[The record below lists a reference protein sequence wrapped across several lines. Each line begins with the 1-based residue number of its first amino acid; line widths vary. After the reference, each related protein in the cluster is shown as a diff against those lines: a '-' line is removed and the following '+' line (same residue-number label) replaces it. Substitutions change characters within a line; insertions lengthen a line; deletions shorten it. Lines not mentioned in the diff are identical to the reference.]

1 MTYPVSNALFRK
13 PTLYAAAGA
22 ALLLAACSSP
32 ETGSGSHL
40 KAEAARKPAPDFAL
54 KDADG
59 RVVRLADFK
68 GKVVLLNFWATWC
81 DPCRI
86 EIPWFVEF
94 ERRHKAQGFAV
105 VGVSMDED
113 GWQAVK
119 PFVSETGINYRVLL
133 GDDKTAQLF
142 GGIDSLPT
150 SFVIDREG
158 RIAAV
163 HIGLV
168 SKSRYEHD
176 LEQLFQTPAKNAG
189 AGFGLLP
196 GNSRRAG

>member
-1 MTYPVSNALFRK
+1 MRLYSAAL
-13 PTLYAAAGA
+13 AAS
-22 ALLLAACSSP
+22 LLLAACSSP
-32 ETGSGSHL
+32 GRPGGSHL
-40 KAEAARKPAPDFAL
+40 KAEAARRHAPNFAL

-59 RVVRLADFK
+59 RIVQLSDFR

-94 ERRHKAQGFAV
+94 ERRHKGQGFVV

-119 PFVSETGINYRVLL
+119 PFISETGINYRVLL
-133 GDDKTAQLF
+133 GDDKIAELY

-168 SKSRYEHD
+168 SKSRYEDD
-176 LEQLFQTPAKNAG
+176 LQQLFQTPAKTAG
-189 AGFGLLP
+189 ARRLCDG
-196 GNSRRAG
+196 SQRAG

>member
-1 MTYPVSNALFRK
+1 MPHGSFRRLTPYSTAL
-13 PTLYAAAGA
+13 AA

-32 ETGSGSHL
+32 ERAGASHL
-40 KAEAARKPAPDFAL
+40 KTEATRKPAPNFSL

-59 RVVRLADFK
+59 RIVQLSDFR

-94 ERRHKAQGFAV
+94 ERQHKGQGFAV

-119 PFVSETGINYRVLL
+119 PFVREAGINYRILL
-133 GDDKTAQLF
+133 GNDTVSDLY

-168 SKSRYEHD
+168 SKSRYEND
-176 LEQLFQTPAKNAG
+176 LQQLFQAPAKTAG
-189 AGFGLLP
+189 AGAGRLP
-196 GNSRRAG
+196 GGVRRAG

>member
-1 MTYPVSNALFRK
+1 LK
-13 PTLYAAAGA
+13 LYAAAAAA

-32 ETGSGSHL
+32 ERSEGARL
-40 KAEAARKPAPDFAL
+40 KSEAARKPAPNFTL

-59 RVVRLADFK
+59 RTVQLSDYR

-94 ERRHKAQGFAV
+94 ERQHKGQGFAV

-113 GWQAVK
+113 GWKAVK
-119 PFVSETGINYRVLL
+119 PFILEERINYRILL
-133 GDDKTAQLF
+133 GDDKVSDLY

-163 HIGLV
+163 HVGLV
-168 SKSRYEHD
+168 SRSRYEDD
-176 LEQLFQTPAKNAG
+176 LQQLFQTPAKTAGPG
-189 AGFGLLP
+189 AGRLRA
-196 GNSRRAG
+196 SAHRAG

>member
-1 MTYPVSNALFRK
+1 MPHPISQGWK
-13 PTLYAAAGA
+13 LYVAAMVA
-22 ALLLAACSSP
+22 ALMLPSCSAPPKPASR
-32 ETGSGSHL
+32 L
-40 KAEAARKPAPDFAL
+40 KAESSRKPAPNFSL

-59 RVVRLADFK
+59 RLVQLSDFR

-94 ERRHKAQGFAV
+94 ERQHKGQGFAV

-113 GWQAVK
+113 GWQAIK
-119 PFVSETGINYRVLL
+119 PFVSEAGINYRVLL
-133 GDDKTAQLF
+133 GNDTVSDLY

-168 SKSRYEHD
+168 SKSRYEND
-176 LEQLFQTPAKNAG
+176 LQQLLETPAKTAG
-189 AGFGLLP
+189 AGARPVRVG
-196 GNSRRAG
+196 SRRAG

>member
-1 MTYPVSNALFRK
+1 MLP
-13 PTLYAAAGA
+13 
-22 ALLLAACSSP
+22 ACSSP
-32 ETGSGSHL
+32 QRAGASHL
-40 KAEAARKPAPDFAL
+40 KAEESRKLAPNFSL

-59 RVVRLADFK
+59 RIVQLSDFR

-94 ERRHKAQGFAV
+94 ERQHKGQGFAV

-113 GWQAVK
+113 GWQAIK
-119 PFVSETGINYRVLL
+119 PFISEVGINYRILL
-133 GDDKTAQLF
+133 GDDKVSEEY

-168 SKSRYEHD
+168 SKSRYEND
-176 LEQLFQTPAKNAG
+176 LQQLFETPAKTAG
-189 AGFGLLP
+189 AGARRLRDG
-196 GNSRRAG
+196 SRRAG

>member
-1 MTYPVSNALFRK
+1 MFGKLKLCS
-13 PTLYAAAGA
+13 AAVAA
-22 ALLLAACSSP
+22 ALLVACST
-32 ETGSGSHL
+32 TGGERGPRL
-40 KAEAARKPAPDFAL
+40 KSERDRQPAPNFTL

-59 RVVRLADFK
+59 KPVQLSDYR

-81 DPCRI
+81 DPCRL
-86 EIPWFVEF
+86 EIPWFIEF
-94 ERRHKAQGFAV
+94 ERQHKGQGFAV

-119 PFVSETGINYRVLL
+119 PFVSEVGINYRIVL
-133 GDDKTAQLF
+133 GNDKVAAQY

-168 SKSRYEHD
+168 SKSRYEND
-176 LEQLFQTPAKNAG
+176 LEQLFQTQVRSAAGGARRLPAG
-189 AGFGLLP
+189 G
-196 GNSRRAG
+196 RRTG

>member
-1 MTYPVSNALFRK
+1 MSHAIFQGWK
-13 PTLYAAAGA
+13 PYAALAA
-22 ALLLAACSSP
+22 ALILPGCSSP
-32 ETGSGSHL
+32 QKAGASHL
-40 KAEAARKPAPDFAL
+40 KAEASRKLAPNFSL

-59 RVVRLADFK
+59 RLVQLSDFR

-94 ERRHKAQGFAV
+94 ERQHKGQGFAV
-105 VGVSMDED
+105 LGVSMDED
-113 GWQAVK
+113 GWQAIK
-119 PFVSETGINYRVLL
+119 PFVSEAGINYRILL
-133 GDDKTAQLF
+133 GDDKVSDLY

-168 SKSRYEHD
+168 SKSRYEND
-176 LEQLFQTPAKNAG
+176 LQQLFETPAKTVGAG
-189 AGFGLLP
+189 ARLLRD
-196 GNSRRAG
+196 GSRRAG

>member
-1 MTYPVSNALFRK
+1 MPRLVFGKLKLCS
-13 PTLYAAAGA
+13 AAVAA
-22 ALLLAACSSP
+22 ALLVACST
-32 ETGSGSHL
+32 TGGEKGPRL
-40 KAEAARKPAPDFAL
+40 KSERDRQPAPNFTL

-59 RVVRLADFK
+59 KPVQLSDYR

-81 DPCRI
+81 DPCRL
-86 EIPWFVEF
+86 EIPWFIEF
-94 ERRHKAQGFAV
+94 ERQHKGQGFAV

-119 PFVSETGINYRVLL
+119 PFVSEVGINYRIVL
-133 GDDKTAQLF
+133 GNDKVAAQY

-168 SKSRYEHD
+168 SKSRYEND
-176 LEQLFQTPAKNAG
+176 LEQLFQTQVRSAAGGARRLPAG
-189 AGFGLLP
+189 G
-196 GNSRRAG
+196 RRTG